1 MENGLA
7 HHAPRVRL
15 KEALMSAPTH
25 PSAAFSWRGPSAL
38 LAPMVL
44 ALIAFAVAL
53 AVLGWMAIWGVR
65 QASVGLIKAEHSFHQ
80 LENARAIEAAFNR
93 YLLREIVRRI
103 DGPGNVRESLE
114 AARLRGELH
123 AYRLTIASEIGAAGS
138 EAERQAEREELI
150 QVNKLAALFETMET
164 ESFQDRIVPS
174 SFEAVEHA
182 RAFLSRTVNARDEPF
197 RAILFDINQ
206 DESLEAQEAFQS
218 LERLRDN
225 LLLLGGGLS
234 LALLAGAF
242 VYGWMFYRRL
252 LSPIRRLTIAAEGFR
267 GGETGVRAPS
277 NLPREFA
284 VLASR
289 FNSMAERIE
298 TEHSRLATE
307 VALRTTDLET
317 ANQELQK
324 IDQSRRRFFANV
336 SHELRTPTTVL
347 LGEAQVA
354 LRRRDCAE
362 IMAAALERIAASG
375 AFLRRRLDDLM
386 KLARSEDGQLTLTF
400 AAMDFAEAARDAV
413 KIATAYAE
421 ANEVRLEVDIDG
433 DVEIEGDAEALR
445 QAALVL
451 IDNAVK
457 FSPIGSAVKVR
468 ATIQTERVLLSVSD
482 VGPGFETDTPEK
494 LFDRYAQESTGRGRG
509 GSGLGL
515 AIAHWIVQQHN
526 GAMRAWNAEQG
537 GAIVEMELPR

>member
-1 MENGLA
+1 MNASEQ
-7 HHAPRVRL
+7 HHG
-15 KEALMSAPTH
+15 
-25 PSAAFSWRGPSAL
+25 AASWRRPSAL
-38 LAPMVL
+38 LAPMIL
-44 ALIAFAVAL
+44 ALIAFAIAL
-53 AVLGWMAIWGVR
+53 GVLGWMAIWGVK
-65 QASVGLIKAEHSFHQ
+65 QANVDLLKAEQSFQQ

-93 YLLREIVRRI
+93 YILREIVRRI
-103 DGPGNVRESLE
+103 DGPGDVRESRE

-123 AYRLTIASEIGAAGS
+123 AYRLTITSEIAASIS
-138 EAERQAEREELI
+138 EEERQAEREELI
-150 QVNKLAALFETMET
+150 KVNRLAALFETIET
-164 ESFQDRIVPS
+164 EAFQDRIVPPN
-174 SFEAVEHA
+174 FLAVDHA
-182 RAFLSRTVNARDEPF
+182 NGFLSRTVNDRDEPF

-206 DESLEAQEAFQS
+206 DESLEAQDAFKS

-225 LLLLGGGLS
+225 MLLLGGGLS
-234 LALLAGAF
+234 IALLAGAF
-242 VYGWMFYRRL
+242 GYGWMFYRQL
-252 LSPIRRLTIAAEGFR
+252 LTPIRRLTVAAEGFG
-267 GGETGVRAPS
+267 GGESGVRAPT

-284 VLASR
+284 VLANR

-298 TEHSRLATE
+298 TERSRLEME
-307 VALRTTDLET
+307 VALRTADLEA

-354 LRRRDCAE
+354 LRRRDCAST
-362 IMAAALERIAASG
+362 MAEALERIAASG

-400 AAMDFAEAARDAV
+400 GPMDFAEAARDAV
-413 KIATAYAE
+413 RIARAYAE
-421 ANEVRLEVDIDG
+421 ANEVSL
-433 DVEIEGDAEALR
+433 DVQIEEGAEIQGDAEALR

-457 FSPIGSAVKVR
+457 FSPIGGSVMVHASIE
-468 ATIQTERVLLSVSD
+468 ADRVLLSVND
-482 VGPGFETDTPEK
+482 TGPGFETDTPDK

-526 GAMRAWNAEQG
+526 GVMRARNNEEG